1 MSKMNVDLPPI
12 DPVTFWGTIMTIIG
26 APFAWFHRRLKKL
39 EDEYVTKEEFK
50 ETISDL
56 KATNHENIIHVRE
69 DIREVKESL
78 KAILQHLMNRP

>member
-1 MSKMNVDLPPI
+1 MSIDLPPI

-39 EDEYVTKEEFK
+39 EDEYVTKTEFK

-56 KATNHENIIHVRE
+56 KAANNENIAHVRD
-69 DIREVKESL
+69 DIKQVKDSIGV
-78 KAILQHLMNRP
+78 ILQHLMNRP